1 MLKKHVLTQ
10 LSPPGPSSGLHRQP
24 GRARAVYTII
34 DSAMPT
40 PSIRGNIQEISLS
53 TAPWKPIHS
62 FVQPRPP
69 SGIFAQHTELGRAEF
84 VLCLLCNKGAGAGWA
99 GPRQTL
105 GRDGKYLAMSES
117 QMSVEKIILKEFYSK
132 NSAAFASDERGLQH
146 ENCEL
151 SISMTMILQG

>member
-117 QMSVEKIILKEFYSK
+117 QMCVRKKHFKSVLLLELCGYCLRLSQVCDMR
-132 NSAAFASDERGLQH
+132 SA
-146 ENCEL
+146 NCPY
-151 SISMTMILQG
+151 